1 MCVCVRLCVCVCVCT
16 RARLSIY
23 LSVCLPACLPV
34 CLSVWLRGLIRL
46 WGLAVSHISLLCGSE
61 LNPLACLVQPQ
72 VYRVGVLRERLRIML
87 VSGMNAGVNG
97 YIRSR
102 GIVNAQT
109 LCRAWRR
116 QKGTSKS
123 TSPATACRGRSH
135 EEWILVLLLLS
146 PLSRAVHRQ
155 PKSGKVP
162 SPNKRCLIDFMRP
175 LGGLCCN
182 CSLWGP
188 QRAA

>member
-1 MCVCVRLCVCVCVCT
+1 MCVFVCVYVCVCVCT

-34 CLSVWLRGLIRL
+34 CLSVWLQGLIRL

-102 GIVNAQT
+102 GIANAQT
-109 LCRAWRR
+109 LCNR
-116 QKGTSKS
+116 GCHSKVQQR
-123 TSPATACRGRSH
+123 PDVAK
-135 EEWILVLLLLS
+135 VLG
-146 PLSRAVHRQ
+146 H
-155 PKSGKVP
+155 
-162 SPNKRCLIDFMRP
+162 
-175 LGGLCCN
+175 GGDKKAL
-182 CSLWGP
+182 
-188 QRAA
+188 QRALLPRLHVAEEATKNGFWCCSSSHRFHVQCTVSRNLERFLAPTSVV